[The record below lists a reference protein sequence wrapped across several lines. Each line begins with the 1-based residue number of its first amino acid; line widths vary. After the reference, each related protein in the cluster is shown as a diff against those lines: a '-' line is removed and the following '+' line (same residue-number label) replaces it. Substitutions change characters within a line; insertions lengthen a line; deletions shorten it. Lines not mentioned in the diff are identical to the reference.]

1 MNITFQTTNVNYQL
15 QMPAI
20 ELSNERKAP
29 SLAEP
34 SEISSNY
41 DKVTI
46 TKNQPRKI
54 LSDDSEFARI
64 LSRRCANALDREA
77 DTEKVFQLQNE
88 VAAGAYR
95 IDPERIAEKL
105 LGYAKAIYS
114 YINKGR
120 QAGL

>member
-64 LSRRCANALDREA
+64 LSRRCANALTGKQIQR
-77 DTEKVFQLQNE
+77 KFFSC
-88 VAAGAYR
+88 R
-95 IDPERIAEKL
+95 MKL
-105 LGYAKAIYS
+105 P
-114 YINKGR
+114 
-120 QAGL
+120 QVHTGLIRNV

>member
-1 MNITFQTTNVNYQL
+1 MNITFQTTKVNYQL

-20 ELSNERKAP
+20 QLSNESKAP

-54 LSDDSEFARI
+54 LSDDSEFARM

-105 LGYAKAIYS
+105 LVYA
-114 YINKGR
+114 
-120 QAGL
+120 

>member
-1 MNITFQTTNVNYQL
+1 MNITFQTTNVNYQF

-105 LGYAKAIYS
+105 LGYA
-114 YINKGR
+114 
-120 QAGL
+120 

>member
-41 DKVTI
+41 DTI

-54 LSDDSEFARI
+54 LSDDSEFARM

-105 LGYAKAIYS
+105 LGYA
-114 YINKGR
+114 
-120 QAGL
+120 

>member
-15 QMPAI
+15 QIPAI

-29 SLAEP
+29 SLAET

-46 TKNQPRKI
+46 TKNQSKRI
-54 LSDDSEFARI
+54 LADDSEFARM
-64 LSRRCANALDREA
+64 LSRRCANALDREISA
-77 DTEKVFQLQNE
+77 EKVFQLQHE
-88 VAAGAYR
+88 VATDSYR

-105 LGYAKAIYS
+105 LGYA
-114 YINKGR
+114 
-120 QAGL
+120 